1 MKIET
6 TTGIQ
11 SAIVKF
17 APSNDGAFATCR
29 CLPGQREQE
38 NQQEWAELGTIEGKA
53 ATVYYIFETTE
64 TNVEDGADIPFD
76 AGHISYIEIE
86 EDSDGDD
93 GSSAIAEIT
102 TAQPEPTNEIN
113 THTNK
118 NGEKYYSKDDGNGE
132 TIYSFSGDF
141 EETWSDELENLYG
154 NTKMKIMNTS
164 NNEIWNAAEIISE
177 WEANGLIYK
186 LLEVPRSAIDEDDD
200 NGDPHLLIGLDTGAV
215 RRLDLLLDTAYGR
228 EISDLDA
235 VREAAETAP
244 VEASEILNSFLG

>member
-1 MKIET
+1 
-6 TTGIQ
+6 
-11 SAIVKF
+11 
-17 APSNDGAFATCR
+17 
-29 CLPGQREQE
+29 
-38 NQQEWAELGTIEGKA
+38 
-53 ATVYYIFETTE
+53 
-64 TNVEDGADIPFD
+64 
-76 AGHISYIEIE
+76 
-86 EDSDGDD
+86 
-93 GSSAIAEIT
+93 
-102 TAQPEPTNEIN
+102 
-113 THTNK
+113 
-118 NGEKYYSKDDGNGE
+118 
-132 TIYSFSGDF
+132 
-141 EETWSDELENLYG
+141 
-154 NTKMKIMNTS
+154 MNTS

>member
-1 MKIET
+1 MTPKRGRPPGT
-6 TTGIQ
+6 T
-11 SAIVKF
+11 
-17 APSNDGAFATCR
+17 
-29 CLPGQREQE
+29 
-38 NQQEWAELGTIEGKA
+38 
-53 ATVYYIFETTE
+53 
-64 TNVEDGADIPFD
+64 
-76 AGHISYIEIE
+76 
-86 EDSDGDD
+86 
-93 GSSAIAEIT
+93 
-102 TAQPEPTNEIN
+102 
-113 THTNK
+113 
-118 NGEKYYSKDDGNGE
+118 KDDSKQGVDC
-132 TIYSFSGDF
+132 FSGDF